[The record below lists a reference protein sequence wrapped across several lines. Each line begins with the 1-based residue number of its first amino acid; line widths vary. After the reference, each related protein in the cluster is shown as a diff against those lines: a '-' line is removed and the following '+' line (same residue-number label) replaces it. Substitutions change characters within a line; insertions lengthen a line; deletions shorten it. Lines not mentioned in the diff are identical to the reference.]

1 MKHYYTIVFT
11 FIATLTFAQN
21 NKQNIRGLV
30 LDKLTQSPIQGAAV
44 HISNSNKTTLSDSI
58 GNYTFSELNPGRYDI
73 KVTYSGYKESY
84 IPNVVVT
91 SGKEIIL
98 DIGLEED
105 FKSLKDVV
113 VKSSNKASSINKMAT
128 VSARTFSMEEVNNY
142 QERKNAKMTQEQLA
156 DKIGAKKSFISR
168 IENGKTDIQLST
180 LYRLL
185 EFGLGKTVEVSV
197 N

>member
-44 HISNSNKTTLSDSI
+44 HISNSNKKTISDSI
-58 GNYTFSELNPGRYDI
+58 GNYTFSELNPGRYDL

-84 IPNVVVT
+84 IPNIVVT

-128 VSARTFSMEEVNNY
+128 VSARTFSMEEVNRY
-142 QERKNAKMTQEQLA
+142 AGGRSDPARLA
-156 DKIGAKKSFISR
+156 ANFAGVINPDWKKR
-168 IENGKTDIQLST
+168 T
-180 LYRLL
+180 Y
-185 EFGLGKTVEVSV
+185 
-197 N
+197 